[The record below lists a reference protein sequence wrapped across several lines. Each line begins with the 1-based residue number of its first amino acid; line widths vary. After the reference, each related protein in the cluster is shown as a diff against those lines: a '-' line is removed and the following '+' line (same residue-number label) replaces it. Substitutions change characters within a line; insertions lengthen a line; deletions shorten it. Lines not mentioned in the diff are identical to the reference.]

1 MRVDNFSHR
10 RKIISSGRSEIV
22 PILFRDFPEFFPR
35 LFRGS
40 LRDFSSEV
48 LPPRFFQEL
57 SEIHARAVRELSEI
71 FPRFFRMFL
80 ENSHENFPQE
90 TYTDLLSPQF
100 FLSVFISYLGEVA
113 GGVGVDS
120 LEEGQLV
127 GDQL

>member
-1 MRVDNFSHR
+1 
-10 RKIISSGRSEIV
+10 
-22 PILFRDFPEFFPR
+22 
-35 LFRGS
+35 
-40 LRDFSSEV
+40 
-48 LPPRFFQEL
+48 
-57 SEIHARAVRELSEI
+57 
-71 FPRFFRMFL
+71 MFL